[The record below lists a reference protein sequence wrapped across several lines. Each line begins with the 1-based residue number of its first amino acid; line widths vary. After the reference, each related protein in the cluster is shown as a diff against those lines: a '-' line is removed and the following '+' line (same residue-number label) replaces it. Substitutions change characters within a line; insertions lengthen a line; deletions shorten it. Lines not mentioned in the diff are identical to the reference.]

1 MVKEFSYLLNSISH
15 LFYPHHCAGCG
26 NDIIDDHQLLCL
38 RCLHD
43 LPVTHF
49 HKQAQNP
56 VEKLFWGR
64 LPVATAFSYLFFTKD
79 SMLQQLLH
87 QLKYKG
93 NKEIGFFLGQ
103 QMGMALQDSSRD
115 IVIDAIVPL
124 PLFPSREKKRGY
136 NQATVISKGIADI
149 LKVPVLDAVVFRTKS
164 TETQTH
170 KSRVERWQNMEGK
183 FLVKNKEAI
192 ANKNILLVDDVITT
206 GATLEACGQ
215 VLLKEGLASLHIGSL
230 AYTL

>member
-1 MVKEFSYLLNSISH
+1 MVKEVSYLLNSLSH

-26 NDIIDDHQLLCL
+26 NDNIDDHQLLCL
-38 RCLHD
+38 RCLHN

-49 HKQAQNP
+49 HQQAQNP

-64 LPVATAFSYLFFTKD
+64 LPVASAFSYLFFTKD
-79 SMLQQLLH
+79 SMLQRLLH

-93 NKEIGFFLGQ
+93 NKEIGYFLGQ
-103 QMGMALQDSSRD
+103 QMGIALQHSSRN
-115 IVIDAIVPL
+115 IAIDAIIPL
-124 PLFPSREKKRGY
+124 PLYPSREKKRGY

-149 LKVPVLDAVVFRTKS
+149 LQVPVLDAVVFRTHA

-183 FLVKNKEAI
+183 FWIKDREAI

-215 VLLKEGLASLHIGSL
+215 VLLKEGLAALHIGSL

>member
-1 MVKEFSYLLNSISH
+1 MVKQISYLVNSIGH

-38 RCLHD
+38 RCLHE

-49 HKQAQNP
+49 HQQAHNP

-64 LPVATAFSYLFFTKD
+64 LPITTAFSYLFFTKD
-79 SMLQQLLH
+79 SMLQTLLH

-103 QMGMALQDSSRD
+103 QMGLALQNSSRE

-124 PLFPSREKKRGY
+124 PLYPSREKKRGY
-136 NQATVISKGIADI
+136 NQATVISNGIADI
-149 LKVPVLDAVVFRTKS
+149 LKVPVLNNIVVRTRS

-170 KSRVERWQNMEGK
+170 KSRVERWQNMEGN
-183 FLVKNKEAI
+183 FLVKDREAI
-192 ANKNILLVDDVITT
+192 LNKNILLVDDVITT

-215 VLLKEGLASLHIGSL
+215 VLLKEGLGALHIGSL